1 MIYREKC
8 LEDTMKRFLSIICI
22 LLLLT
27 SLVAASAVAADGED
41 DADGDGAPLLG
52 AGQTEDDDSLADANL
67 PFVLE
72 APKYAFLD
80 RLSDD
85 VTEQNVNA
93 AFSLNASMKAFQSLT
108 QDKRTQAIAM
118 NGYATLKLTAQIDWA
133 IDDPN
138 GWHYD
143 DYWDTD
149 GEDPDGHK
157 LAGAWAYLD
166 VDPGNENVCSKVIF
180 EDFGDPEDKKNED
193 WNGFGYAKGWKD
205 MLSEDQLTLDEE
217 TGHYYVNWEEHTL
230 YIRVRYAVVT
240 EDNDEENLRNYY
252 FSGWSP
258 VASFGKGVEEYYP
271 YMENSEIP
279 VPELSDLEVV
289 SGDDENGY
297 TLSFVATIPQDFEEN
312 AVRTEV
318 YGGVAQLVYSVRFN
332 QDGEWVRFYR
342 DAVSGPV
349 QVPIKE
355 LLKDNEEYNGGDSVE
370 VYAIIWIEQ
379 HLGVNG
385 EWCGDLNSTMSNTL
399 KLGIEEDDP
408 EPTPTGE
415 VSVTPT
421 EDVTVT
427 PTPTI
432 APENLPTIPE
442 ETIVV
447 PEEKKEVCKVCHQE
461 FDPQFFGVCIF
472 IWIGGAGVLLILF
485 SLIVKI
491 IRKKQDEATDILFR

>member
-1 MIYREKC
+1 
-8 LEDTMKRFLSIICI
+8 MKRFLSIICI

-27 SLVAASAVAADGED
+27 SLLGVSAMAADGED
-41 DADGDGAPLLG
+41 DAASDGAPLLG
-52 AGQTEDDDSLADANL
+52 AGQTDDDSLANANL

-85 VTEQNVNA
+85 VKEQNVNA
-93 AFSLNASMKAFQSLT
+93 AFTLNASMKEFQSLS

-118 NGYATLKLTAQIDWA
+118 NGLATLKLTAQIDWA

-149 GEDPDGHK
+149 GEDPDGHV

-180 EDFGDPEDKKNED
+180 EDFGDPEDKKNEA

-205 MLSEDQLTLDEE
+205 MLTEDQLTLDEE
-217 TGHYYVNWEEHTL
+217 SGHYYVNWDEHTL

-271 YMENSEIP
+271 YMENSDIP
-279 VPELSDLEVV
+279 VPELSDLQIIK
-289 SGDDENGY
+289 GDEETGDI
-297 TLSFVATIPQDFEEN
+297 LSFAASIPAEFEEN
-312 AVRTEV
+312 AMRTEV
-318 YGGVAQLVYSVRFN
+318 YGGLAQLVYSVRFH
-332 QDGEWVRFYR
+332 QEDGEWVRFYR
-342 DAVSGPV
+342 DAVSGTV

-355 LLKDNEEYNGGDSVE
+355 LLKENEEYNEGDALE
-370 VYAIIWIEQ
+370 VYAIVWIEQ
-379 HLGVNG
+379 HLGVGG

-408 EPTPTGE
+408 EPTPTGD
-415 VSVTPT
+415 VTVTPT

-432 APENLPTIPE
+432 VPENLPTIPE

-447 PEEKKEVCKVCHQE
+447 PEEKKEVCKVCHQD

-472 IWIGGAGVLLILF
+472 IWLGGALGVIIII
-485 SLIVKI
+485 SIIVKI
-491 IRKKQDEATDILFR
+491 VRKKQDEQTDILFR

>member
-1 MIYREKC
+1 
-8 LEDTMKRFLSIICI
+8 MKRFLSIICI

-27 SLVAASAVAADGED
+27 SLLSVSAMAADGED

-52 AGQTEDDDSLADANL
+52 AGQTDDDSLANANL

-85 VTEQNVNA
+85 VTEQHVNA
-93 AFSLNASMKAFQSLT
+93 AFTLNQSMKEFQSLS

-118 NGYATLKLTAQIDWA
+118 NGLATLKLTAQIDWA

-149 GEDPDGHK
+149 GEDPDGHV

-180 EDFGDPEDKKNED
+180 EDFGDPEDKKNEA

-205 MLSEDQLTLDEE
+205 MLTEDQLTLDEE
-217 TGHYYVNWEEHTL
+217 SGHYYVNWDEHTL

-271 YMENSEIP
+271 YMENSDIP
-279 VPELSDLEVV
+279 VPELSDLQIIK
-289 SGDDENGY
+289 GDEETGD
-297 TLSFVATIPQDFEEN
+297 TISFAASIPAEFEEN
-312 AVRTEV
+312 AMRTEV
-318 YGGVAQLVYSVRFN
+318 YGGLAQLVYSVRFH
-332 QDGEWVRFYR
+332 QEDGEWVRFYR
-342 DAVSGPV
+342 DAVSGTV

-355 LLKDNEEYNGGDSVE
+355 LLKENEEYNEGDALE
-370 VYAIIWIEQ
+370 VYAIVWIEQ

-408 EPTPTGE
+408 EPTPTGD
-415 VSVTPT
+415 VTVTPT

-432 APENLPTIPE
+432 VPENLPTIPE

-472 IWIGGAGVLLILF
+472 IWLGGALGVIIII
-485 SLIVKI
+485 SIIVKI
-491 IRKKQDEATDILFR
+491 VRKKQDEQTDILFR

>member
-1 MIYREKC
+1 
-8 LEDTMKRFLSIICI
+8 MKRFLSIICI

-27 SLVAASAVAADGED
+27 SLLGVSAMAADGED
-41 DADGDGAPLLG
+41 DAASDGAPLLG
-52 AGQTEDDDSLADANL
+52 AGQTDDDSLANANL

-85 VTEQNVNA
+85 VKEQNVNA
-93 AFSLNASMKAFQSLT
+93 AFTLNQSMKEFQSLS

-118 NGYATLKLTAQIDWA
+118 NGLATLKLTAQIDWA

-149 GEDPDGHK
+149 GEDPDGHV
-157 LAGAWAYLD
+157 LAGAWAYLN
-166 VDPGNENVCSKVIF
+166 VDPGSENVCSKVIF
-180 EDFGDPEDKKNED
+180 EDFGDPEDKKNEA

-205 MLSEDQLTLDEE
+205 MLTEDQLTLDEE
-217 TGHYYVNWEEHTL
+217 SGHYYVNWEEHTL

-271 YMENSEIP
+271 YMENSDIP
-279 VPELSDLEVV
+279 VPELSDLQIIK
-289 SGDDENGY
+289 GDEETGDI
-297 TLSFVATIPQDFEEN
+297 LSFAASIPAEFEEN
-312 AVRTEV
+312 AMRTEV
-318 YGGVAQLVYSVRFN
+318 YGGLAQLVYSVRFH
-332 QDGEWVRFYR
+332 QEDGEWVRFYR
-342 DAVSGPV
+342 DAVSGTV
-349 QVPIKE
+349 QVPIND
-355 LLKDNEEYNGGDSVE
+355 LLKDNEEYNDGDALE
-370 VYAIIWIEQ
+370 VYAIVWIEQ

-408 EPTPTGE
+408 EPTPTGD
-415 VSVTPT
+415 VTVTPT

-432 APENLPTIPE
+432 VPENLPTIPE

-472 IWIGGAGVLLILF
+472 IWLGGALVLLILI
-485 SLIVKI
+485 SIIVKL
-491 IRKKQDEATDILFR
+491 IRKKQDEQTDILFR

>member
-1 MIYREKC
+1 
-8 LEDTMKRFLSIICI
+8 MKRFLSIICI

-27 SLVAASAVAADGED
+27 SLLGVSAMAADGED

-52 AGQTEDDDSLADANL
+52 AGQTDDDSLANANL

-85 VTEQNVNA
+85 VKEQNVNA
-93 AFSLNASMKAFQSLT
+93 AFTLNQSMKEFQSLS

-118 NGYATLKLTAQIDWA
+118 NGLATLKLTAQIDWA

-149 GEDPDGHK
+149 GEDPDGHV

-180 EDFGDPEDKKNED
+180 EDFGDPEDKKNEA

-205 MLSEDQLTLDEE
+205 MLTEDQLTLDEE
-217 TGHYYVNWEEHTL
+217 SGHYYVNWEEHTL

-271 YMENSEIP
+271 YMENSDIP
-279 VPELSDLEVV
+279 VPELSDLQIIK
-289 SGDDENGY
+289 GDEETGDI
-297 TLSFVATIPQDFEEN
+297 LSFAASIPADFEEN
-312 AVRTEV
+312 AMRTEV
-318 YGGVAQLVYSVRFN
+318 YGGLAQLVYSVRFH
-332 QDGEWVRFYR
+332 QEDGEWVRFYR
-342 DAVSGPV
+342 DAVSGTV

-355 LLKDNEEYNGGDSVE
+355 LLKDNEEYNEGDALE
-370 VYAIIWIEQ
+370 VYAIVWIEQ

-408 EPTPTGE
+408 EPTPTGD
-415 VSVTPT
+415 VTVTPT

-432 APENLPTIPE
+432 VPENLPTIPE

-472 IWIGGAGVLLILF
+472 IWIGGALVLLILI
-485 SLIVKI
+485 SIIVKL
-491 IRKKQDEATDILFR
+491 IRKKQDEQTDILFR

>member
-1 MIYREKC
+1 
-8 LEDTMKRFLSIICI
+8 MKRFLSIICI

-27 SLVAASAVAADGED
+27 SLLCVPAAAADGED
-41 DADGDGAPLLG
+41 DADGEGAPLLG
-52 AGQTEDDDSLADANL
+52 ATQTEDDDSLADANL

-85 VTEQNVNA
+85 VTEQHVNA

-108 QDKRTQAIAM
+108 QDKRTQALAM
-118 NGYATLKLTAQIDWA
+118 NGLATLKLTAQIDWA

-279 VPELSDLEVV
+279 VPELSDLEVI

-297 TLSFVATIPQDFEEN
+297 TLSFVASIPRDFEEN
-312 AVRTEV
+312 AIRTEV

-342 DAVSGPV
+342 DAVSGLV
-349 QVPIKE
+349 QVPINE

-399 KLGIEEDDP
+399 KLGIEETDP
-408 EPTPTGE
+408 DPDLTGEVTPTPTGE
-415 VSVTPT
+415 VTP
-421 EDVTVT
+421 T

-432 APENLPTIPE
+432 VPQNQPTIPE
-442 ETIVV
+442 ETIVI
-447 PEEKKEVCKVCHQE
+447 PEEKKEVCKICHQD

-472 IWIGGAGVLLILF
+472 IWIGGAVVVLLLI
-485 SLIVKI
+485 SLIVKL